1 MFLRRTEAEGSGRRR
16 DRSHHFHTGKNLWGH
31 LKKALL
37 SYRRKM
43 KAHGEAKHDQ
53 DCLSS
58 RTKIFLYVKILSTF
72 ADSQPSL
79 FTTLI
84 NKKDM
89 LPGAIYSNFKP
100 RNSQLAPQNL

>member
-1 MFLRRTEAEGSGRRR
+1 MR
-16 DRSHHFHTGKNLWGH
+16 H
-31 LKKALL
+31 
-37 SYRRKM
+37 SYRPDIPSQPQPYRT
-43 KAHGEAKHDQ
+43 Q
-53 DCLSS
+53 VLSS

-89 LPGAIYSNFKP
+89 LPGAIYSNFKS